1 MAFQTCLWV
10 IWQLGAPSILFW
22 WWYALPLDVQTKH
35 EALCQF
41 LRGNSLLFWTKKGK
55 AKTIVYSGKKGHVFK
70 SISVI
75 FNQKI
80 WNITIFAGGWK
91 QLWSTLIIDFSS
103 EVIKLKVTW
112 DEAKLSTHPTV
123 SFSPTV
129 KEHMFPWEGS
139 FLWEGQDSNALLVH
153 RLTSRGVP
161 MGEISGQD
169 CPHTL
174 PTIKIQRNF

>member
-1 MAFQTCLWV
+1 MATGGSFNLILLMIRTPVRCPDQAWGSV
-10 IWQLGAPSILFW
+10 PAPQGKFSLV
-22 WWYALPLDVQTKH
+22 LNKERKSKD
-35 EALCQF
+35 
-41 LRGNSLLFWTKKGK
+41 NSLFRQKE
-55 AKTIVYSGKKGHVFK
+55 HVFK

-75 FNQKI
+75 FNQNI
-80 WNITIFAGGWK
+80 WNITIFAGRWK

-129 KEHMFPWEGS
+129 KERTLPWEGS
-139 FLWEGQDSNALLVH
+139 FLWEGQDSNALLVR
-153 RLTSRGVP
+153 RLTSCGVP

-174 PTIKIQRNF
+174 PTIKIQRDF

>member
-1 MAFQTCLWV
+1 MATGGSFNL
-10 IWQLGAPSILFW
+10 ILLMIHTPVRCPDQAWGSVPVPKGKFS
-22 WWYALPLDVQTKH
+22 LILNKERKSKD
-35 EALCQF
+35 
-41 LRGNSLLFWTKKGK
+41 NSLFRQKE
-55 AKTIVYSGKKGHVFK
+55 HVFK
-70 SISVI
+70 SIPNM

-103 EVIKLKVTW
+103 EVIKLKVAW

-123 SFSPTV
+123 PFSPTI

-153 RLTSRGVP
+153 QLTSRGVP

-174 PTIKIQRNF
+174 PTTKIQRNF